1 MRMFNFGLAASAAL
15 SALDM
20 VSCAPL
26 HPTGKHHKGS
36 TRYPTGH
43 KPNRS
48 HYRPHQGEREIARRL
63 RQKARDE
70 QRQRER
76 AEQMHEFAVNFF
88 GHDLAAQ
95 APYPARLPR
104 RGNPII
110 TKQGE
115 A

>member
-1 MRMFNFGLAASAAL
+1 MRMFNVGLAASAAL

-20 VSCAPL
+20 VSLAPL

-63 RQKARDE
+63 RQKARDKQNQEARAMWRLGSHAFAGCDE
-70 QRQRER
+70 QGCDNLVIR
-76 AEQMHEFAVNFF
+76 VS
-88 GHDLAAQ
+88 
-95 APYPARLPR
+95 R
-104 RGNPII
+104 RGRVV
-110 TKQGE
+110 TTRQEE